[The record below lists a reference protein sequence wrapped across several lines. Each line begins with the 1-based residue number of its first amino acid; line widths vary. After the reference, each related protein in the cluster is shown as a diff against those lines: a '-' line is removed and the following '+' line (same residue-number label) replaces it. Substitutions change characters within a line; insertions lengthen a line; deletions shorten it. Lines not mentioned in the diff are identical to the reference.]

1 MLENPRW
8 DFTVSLQS
16 QILLTNKKSGNHRH
30 PKSYKMTGDKSGKST
45 KGTQLMS

>member
-1 MLENPRW
+1 MSENPRW

-30 PKSYKMTGDKSGKST
+30 PKSCKKTGDKSGKST